1 MRDGHLTKE
10 RLLDEAT
17 KLMQQQGVG
26 ATSIHDLLAAS
37 GIKKGALYHHFPG
50 KDDLGLAVLERAR
63 AMFMDFIDTALA
75 APTPLDGLER
85 FLDAVLEWHRS
96 HGFIGGCLFGN
107 TALEMSDGEPR
118 YRDFV
123 RQVFQQ
129 WSDKIG
135 ATVLAGQRAGQIRD
149 DMSAGDLAQMVV
161 STIEGGIMLSRLHKQ
176 EQPLKACMDS
186 LRVFLRARGR

>member
-10 RLLDEAT
+10 HLLDEAT
-17 KLMQQQGVG
+17 KLIQQKGMG
-26 ATSIHDLLAAS
+26 AMSVNELLVAS
-37 GIKKGALYHHFPG
+37 GIKRGALYHHFPG

-63 AMFMDFIDTALA
+63 TAFMDFIDAALD
-75 APTPLDGLER
+75 APNPLDGLKR
-85 FLDAVLEWHRS
+85 FFDTVLEWHRS
-96 HGFIGGCLFGN
+96 HGFVGGCLFGN
-107 TALEMSDGEPR
+107 AALEMSDSEPR

-135 ATVLAGQRAGQIRD
+135 AAVLAGQKAGQIRG
-149 DMSAGDLAQMVV
+149 DMSAGDLAQMVI

-186 LRVFLRARGR
+186 LKVFLRARGR